1 MGGSTHRDA
10 SDYGWRDG
18 IRLSPAARGRGAP
31 AVALQSRLM
40 ARRRRQELERV
51 LGANALFATAYG
63 NVGSSIYYALGVT
76 AVYALGLTPLVFVIA
91 GIFFAATAATYAEG
105 TVRYPEAGGS
115 SSFARHAFNELVS
128 FGAAWAQMLNY
139 IITIAISAFFVPH
152 YLSIFWGPLR
162 ENPWDII
169 GGATVIA
176 VLVALNIVGIQE
188 SARLNIV
195 LAIVDF
201 ATQLLL
207 VLLGFVLILSPS
219 TLTHNVHLGS
229 APTWGQFFLAIP
241 VGMIAYTGIE
251 TVSNLAEE
259 ARDPVRSIPRSISM
273 VAFAVF
279 AIYFTLPLVALS
291 ALPVHLIGGHQ
302 TTLLALTPEKG
313 GFQNDPVLGVV
324 EHLGIGGALLS
335 ALKLYV
341 GLLAATILFIATN
354 AGIIGASRIT
364 YSMASYRQLPEV
376 FRRLHPRFK
385 TPWLSLIV
393 FAGFVSIVV
402 LLPGRTAF
410 LGTMYSFGA
419 MLSFTVA
426 HASVIQLRRRF
437 PDAELAFRARP
448 NLVVRGVSWP
458 LFALFGGTA
467 TALAWLVVIVQS
479 PGTRYAGL
487 AWLAVGFAVY
497 VVYRRRV
504 VRVSV
509 RETVRAPVVIG
520 PAAALEYRTILVPVA
535 PGYPSD
541 EAMDVAC
548 RLATERRATIV
559 AVTVVEVPLELPLF
573 ATVPEEVAAANELLD
588 EARAI
593 GESYGVRVIPR
604 MIRARKAGRAI
615 VDEAIRRHAEI
626 IVMGGPRRVRL
637 RTGRRRI
644 FGDSVDFVLR
654 HAPCRVMV
662 AAAREAAA

>member
-1 MGGSTHRDA
+1 
-10 SDYGWRDG
+10 
-18 IRLSPAARGRGAP
+18 
-31 AVALQSRLM
+31 M
-40 ARRRRQELERV
+40 ARRRSQELERV

-152 YLSIFWGPLR
+152 YLSIFWAPLR

-169 GGATVIA
+169 GGAAVIA

-188 SARLNIV
+188 SARLNVV
-195 LAIVDF
+195 LALIDF

-219 TLTHNVHLGS
+219 TLIHNVHLGT

-259 ARDPVRSIPRSISM
+259 ARDPVESIPRSISM

-324 EHLGIGGALLS
+324 EHLGIGGTLLS

-393 FAGFVSIVV
+393 FAGFVSIIV
-402 LLPGRTAF
+402 LLPGKTAF

-426 HASVIQLRRRF
+426 HASVVQLRRRF

-448 NLVVRGVSWP
+448 NLSVRGVSWP
-458 LFALFGGTA
+458 VFALFGGTA
-467 TALAWLVVIVQS
+467 TALAWLVVVVQS

-487 AWLAVGFAVY
+487 GWLAVGFAVY

-504 VRVSV
+504 VRASLT
-509 RETVRAPVVIG
+509 ETVRAPVVIG
-520 PAAALEYRTILVPVA
+520 PAAALEYRSILVPVA

-548 RLATERRATIV
+548 RLATERRAVIV
-559 AVTVVEVPLELPLF
+559 AVTVLEVPLELPLQ
-573 ATVPEEVAAANELLD
+573 AALPEQVAAADELLD

-593 GESYGVRVIPR
+593 GDSYGVRVIPR
-604 MIRARKAGRAI
+604 IVRARKAGRAI
-615 VDEAIRRHAEI
+615 VDEAIRRQAEI
-626 IVMGGPRRVRL
+626 VVMGGPRRVRL
-637 RTGRRRI
+637 RSGRRRI
-644 FGDSVDFVLR
+644 FGDTVDFVLR

-662 AAAREAAA
+662 AAAREAVA